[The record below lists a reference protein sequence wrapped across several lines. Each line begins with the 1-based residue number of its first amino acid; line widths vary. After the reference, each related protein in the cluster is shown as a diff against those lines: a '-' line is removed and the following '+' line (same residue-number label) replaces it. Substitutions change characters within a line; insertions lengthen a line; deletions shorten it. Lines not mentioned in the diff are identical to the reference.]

1 MDGWYTVRFDC
12 ASHGESKRSFDD
24 FSGPQ
29 NVGHFFIVFKS
40 NIFSSDYKKR
50 IKENINRI
58 KKLPKIKGIKKIL
71 HPGETKFNNFKK
83 NKVKK
88 IYIDPKI
95 FKEIESL

>member
-1 MDGWYTVRFDC
+1 M
-12 ASHGESKRSFDD
+12 
-24 FSGPQ
+24 
-29 NVGHFFIVFKS
+29 FKS

-58 KKLPKIKGIKKIL
+58 KKLPKINGINKIL
-71 HPGETKFNNFKK
+71 YPGETKFNNLKK